1 MNTHYMRGFLFLAAL
16 SLAALPAEAAGKAAF
31 DDGGNPSDTA
41 SVYFYKLDSVVV
53 EASRAGSDTPL
64 SYTSISSAEL
74 HRSSPLNSLPMT
86 LSLQPSVVTTNEGG
100 TGLGYSKMTVRG
112 SKGSQIN
119 VTLNGITLND
129 SESQEVF
136 WVNIPSLS
144 SILSSVQLQRGLGT
158 SLSGAGAFGASINM
172 STASVGSEPYAVFD
186 YARGSFGTATSSLAV
201 GTGLS
206 PKGFYASFAY
216 SKNTTDGYIR
226 NAYADVQSAFA
237 VLGWMRGSN
246 SLRLTYLLGDQR
258 TGITWNGISAAK
270 MSEDRTYNSAGEYY
284 DQFGN
289 VRYYGNET
297 DNYTQHHLQLNYT
310 HAFSDALAWSTTL
323 NYTKGDG
330 FYDQYK
336 AGKKLSDYA
345 YETPYVKDGV
355 SYERADFTVKKSMDN
370 YYLVLK
376 SDLKYKKDRLDAT
389 AGVYVS
395 TYYGGHF
402 GTVTWN
408 SLMGNQEGGTAH
420 RGLGFGHG
428 TGSGVGHQWYDN
440 DARKNEFDA
449 YARAEYAFTSALT
462 AYADLQL
469 RGASLDMKG
478 IDDEFSDMSYS
489 SFLPFF
495 NPRAGLTYRPSEA
508 HKIYAS
514 VALGHREPGRSDI
527 KEVIE
532 TNNKS
537 GSSLELKPEEMVDT
551 ELGYEYSGNG
561 LSASA
566 NVYLMEYRNML
577 LETGKISDSGY
588 AIKENVPRSWR
599 RGVELA
605 AAWKPVRALR
615 LDANATLSVNQIKD
629 YTAWYEEYDN
639 QNDWN
644 PTGQQYSVHFDK
656 TTMLLSPSVV
666 GALKLT
672 LTPFHASKNT
682 NLSGVELTA
691 DAKYVGS
698 QYWDNTASKD
708 REIPAYTV
716 VNLALSDS
724 FPLKQGTLNVGL
736 YIGNLLNSQYYT
748 DAWVYRAHFRDDD
761 SWYQEEGLFP
771 QAPINCMLRVRLTL

>member
-1 MNTHYMRGFLFLAAL
+1 MRGFILSAALLLAAN
-16 SLAALPAEAAGKAAF
+16 AF
-31 DDGGNPSDTA
+31 GANPVTDTA
-41 SVYFYKLDSVVV
+41 SVYSYKLDSIVVV
-53 EASRAGSDTPL
+53 ASRAGANTPV
-64 SYTSISSAEL
+64 SYTGITAKDL
-74 HRSSPLNSLPMT
+74 RRTSPLNSLPMT

-100 TGLGYSKMTVRG
+100 TGLGYSKLTVRG

-186 YARGSFGTATSSLAV
+186 YARGSFGTATTSLAL

-216 SKNTTDGYIR
+216 SRNETDGYIR
-226 NAYADVQSAFA
+226 NACANVQSLFG
-237 VLGWMRGSN
+237 VLGWMKGGN

-258 TGITWNGISAAK
+258 TGITWNGISASK
-270 MSEDRTYNSAGEYY
+270 MAEDRTYNSAGEYT
-284 DQFGN
+284 DEFGN
-289 VRYYGNET
+289 VRYYDGET
-297 DNYTQHHLQLNYT
+297 DNYTQHHIQLNYT
-310 HAFSDALAWSTTL
+310 HSFSEALVWSTTA

-330 FYDQYK
+330 FYEQYK
-336 AGKKLSDYA
+336 ADRKLTAYA
-345 YETPYVKDGV
+345 YASPYNLNGTDYTKG
-355 SYERADFTVKKSMDN
+355 DFIIRKSMDN
-370 YYLVLK
+370 SYLVLK
-376 SDLKYKKDRLDAT
+376 SDLKYKKGGLDAT
-389 AGVYVS
+389 AGIYAS

-402 GTVTWN
+402 GTVVWN
-408 SLMGNQEGGTAH
+408 SLMGEQTGGKAH
-420 RGLGFGHG
+420 NGLGFGHG
-428 TGSGVGHQWYDN
+428 IGSGVGHQWYDN
-440 DARKNEFDA
+440 SARKNETDA
-449 YARAEYAFTSALT
+449 YARAEYSFNQLLT
-462 AYADLQL
+462 AYLDIQFRAV
-469 RGASLDMKG
+469 SLDMKG
-478 IDDEFSDMSYS
+478 IDDEFSDMTYS

-495 NPRAGLTYRPSEA
+495 NPRAGVTYRPA
-508 HKIYAS
+508 DGHRIYAS
-514 VALGHREPGRSDI
+514 TALGHREPGRSDI

-532 TNNKS
+532 TNNAS
-537 GSSLELKPEEMVDT
+537 GTSLDLKPEEMLDT
-551 ELGYEYSGNG
+551 EIGYEYTGNTI
-561 LSASA
+561 SASA
-566 NVYLMEYRNML
+566 NIYLMEYRNML

-605 AAWKPVRALR
+605 AAWQPVKALR
-615 LDANATLSVNQIKD
+615 IDANATFSTNQIKN

-644 PTGQQYSVHFDK
+644 PTGSQYSLHFDK

-666 GALKLT
+666 GAMKFT
-672 LTPFHASKNT
+672 LTPFYASHNRT
-682 NLSGVELTA
+682 LSRLELAA

-698 QYWDNTASKD
+698 QYWDNTQSSD
-708 REIPAYTV
+708 REIPAYSL
-716 VNLALSDS
+716 VNLSISDT
-724 FPLKQGTLNVGL
+724 FTLKQGSLNIGL
-736 YIGNLLNSQYYT
+736 YIGNLLNSRYYA

-771 QAPINCMLRVRLTL
+771 QAPISCMLQVRLIL